1 MDAVRSFHKQLASKL
16 CFSVRFYHEAE
27 EVNAMKRNN
36 RMLAMLL
43 CLGVISIMLFSC
55 VYAACAVDHDCIG
68 EGCQICASIEACER
82 NFKNLVTA
90 VVLAIAVALSY
101 PLIILAVCPE
111 KPVFRSTLVMLKVK
125 LSN

>member
-1 MDAVRSFHKQLASKL
+1 
-16 CFSVRFYHEAE
+16 
-27 EVNAMKRNN
+27 MKRNN

-55 VYAACAVDHDCIG
+55 VYAACAADHECIG
-68 EGCQICASIEACER
+68 EGCQVCASIEACEQ
-82 NFKNLVTA
+82 NIKNLVTA
-90 VVLAIAVALSY
+90 VVLAIAVALSGH
-101 PLIILAVCPE
+101 LFTRAVCPG

>member
-1 MDAVRSFHKQLASKL
+1 MPCAFSTSSIASMP
-16 CFSVRFYHEAE
+16 CFSVRFCHEAK
-27 EVNAMKRNN
+27 EVNTMKRNN

-55 VYAACAVDHDCIG
+55 AYVACAAHHDCIG
-68 EGCQICASIEACER
+68 DGCQICASIEACEQ
-82 NFKNLVTA
+82 NIKNLVTA

-101 PLIILAVCPE
+101 PLFILAVCQGT
-111 KPVFRSTLVMLKVK
+111 PVFRSTLVMLKVK

>member
-1 MDAVRSFHKQLASKL
+1 
-16 CFSVRFYHEAE
+16 
-27 EVNAMKRNN
+27 MKRNN

-55 VYAACAVDHDCIG
+55 AYVACAAHHDCIG
-68 EGCQICASIEACER
+68 DGCQICASIEACEQ
-82 NFKNLVTA
+82 NIKNLVAA

-101 PLIILAVCPE
+101 PLFILAVCQGT
-111 KPVFRSTLVMLKVK
+111 PVFRSTLVMLKVK

>member
-1 MDAVRSFHKQLASKL
+1 
-16 CFSVRFYHEAE
+16 
-27 EVNAMKRNN
+27 MKRNN

-68 EGCQICASIEACER
+68 EGCQVCASIKACEQ
-82 NFKNLVTA
+82 NIKNLVTA

-101 PLIILAVCPE
+101 PLSILTVCPE
-111 KPVFRSTLVMLKVK
+111 KPVFRTHSLCLR
-125 LSN
+125 

>member
-1 MDAVRSFHKQLASKL
+1 
-16 CFSVRFYHEAE
+16 
-27 EVNAMKRNN
+27 MKRNN

-43 CLGVISIMLFSC
+43 CLGVIAIMLFSC

-68 EGCQICASIEACER
+68 EGCQICASIEACEQ
-82 NFKNLVTA
+82 NIKNLVTA

-101 PLIILAVCPE
+101 PLCIRVVCSE
-111 KPVFRSTLVMLKVK
+111 KPVFRNTLVMFKVK